1 MKIISTASEFLA
13 WRNSQRSTLGFIP
26 TLGALHD
33 GHFSLIKNAKKTCEL
48 TVVSIFLNPTQ
59 FAPNEDLESYPNTL
73 ELDINSLK
81 TLGVDVL
88 FLPTKEEMYNT
99 VESVNVPTSK
109 LFNKLEGISRPHF
122 FYGVTTIVAKLFNV
136 INPTHAFFGQKDA
149 QQLRIVQEMINSMN
163 YSIKC
168 IPCQTI
174 RESNGLALSSR
185 NHYLTPKQQND
196 ASIIYRGLMQIK
208 ALLDNKEKDPEK
220 LKLYFQNYITTTPKL
235 KLDYISIACSK
246 TLDEVQ
252 EITDKELLISVAVF
266 FYNVRLIDNF
276 TYPSSDT

>member
-1 MKIISTASEFLA
+1 MKIISTASEFLD
-13 WRNSQRSTLGFIP
+13 WRNSQHSTLGFIP

-33 GHFSLIKNAKKTCEL
+33 GHFSLIKNAKQTCQL

-109 LFNKLEGISRPHF
+109 LFNKLEGVSRPHF
-122 FYGVTTIVAKLFNV
+122 FCGVTTIVAKLFNV

-185 NHYLTPKQQND
+185 NQHLTPKQQND

-208 ALLDNKEKDPEK
+208 TLLDNKEKDPEK

-252 EITDKELLISVAVF
+252 EVTDKELLISVAVF

>member
-1 MKIISTASEFLA
+1 M
-13 WRNSQRSTLGFIP
+13 
-26 TLGALHD
+26 
-33 GHFSLIKNAKKTCEL
+33 
-48 TVVSIFLNPTQ
+48 
-59 FAPNEDLESYPNTL
+59 
-73 ELDINSLK
+73 
-81 TLGVDVL
+81 
-88 FLPTKEEMYNT
+88 
-99 VESVNVPTSK
+99 
-109 LFNKLEGISRPHF
+109 FNKLEGVSRPHF

-185 NHYLTPKQQND
+185 NQYLTPKQQND